1 MLVVVCQMTTVE
13 LLKDWMKVKA
23 VGWWSQLAE
32 QTTGSSTQ
40 WLWVQFPAASGLFT
54 NLLFTS

>member
-1 MLVVVCQMTTVE
+1 MLVVVCQMIGVE

-23 VGWWSQLAE
+23 VGWWSQLTE

-40 WLWVQFPAASGLFT
+40 LAALGSILICQWPFH
-54 NLLFTS
+54 

>member
-1 MLVVVCQMTTVE
+1 MLVVVCQMTAVE

-23 VGWWSQLAE
+23 VGWWSQLTE

-40 WLWVQFPAASGLFT
+40 WLWVQFPAAGGLFT
-54 NLLFTS
+54 YLLLAS